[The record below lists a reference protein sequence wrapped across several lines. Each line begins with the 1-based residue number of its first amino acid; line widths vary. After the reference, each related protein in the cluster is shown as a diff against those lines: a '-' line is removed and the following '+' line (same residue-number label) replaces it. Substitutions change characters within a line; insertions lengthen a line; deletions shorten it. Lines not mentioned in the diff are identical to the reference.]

1 MTGKKEKSEMNAWL
15 IVLISLID
23 DIIIVAVVILA
34 LWYFKVKLPWWAIVL
49 ITLALG
55 AFIFVRTW
63 YVVPSIRRKKVTGAE
78 GMIGLECEVI
88 EPLTP
93 NGTIRIGAEYW
104 LAKSIEGDI
113 AAGESVEILKI
124 ERLKIEV
131 RRKVP

>member
-34 LWYFKVKLPWWAIVL
+34 LWYFKVKLSWWAIVL

-63 YVVPSIRRKKVTGAE
+63 YVVPSIRRKKVAGAE
-78 GMIGLECEVI
+78 AMIGLEGQVV

-93 NGTIRIGAEYW
+93 SGVVKVAGELW
-104 LAKSIEGDI
+104 KAKSIDGDV
-113 AAGESVEILKI
+113 ATGEDVEVLKLNRLIL
-124 ERLKIEV
+124 EV
-131 RRKVP
+131 KRKGQ